1 MASASGSGD
10 LGKEKEGGNSTI
22 DGGFTAK
29 FKKMVLTE
37 KEKKVLVME
46 DLEDEESDQIAVV
59 GKILSPTKFHIQ
71 TIISALRPQW
81 GNPKG
86 LEFKAMGDNV
96 FMATLEREQ
105 DRKRIWEG
113 APWLI
118 NNHAVVL
125 DDFVSSMRPS
135 EVRFSRIPIWIQC
148 HDLPFNWLNAKRA
161 ENIAKQI
168 GTFIKL
174 DTSGNSRGW
183 GQSFRAR
190 IWLDVEE
197 PIQRFIQIDSQKRK
211 ELIPYPIVYEKLPY
225 FCFSCGRIG
234 HSAGFCLTPA
244 ERDEEGNW
252 PYDSSIRAID
262 LRKVKREFT
271 PNDGGQMRH
280 ATPSRTGPFNYNAK
294 EGPGRLFAPG
304 SFMDSSNLG
313 PSNPIQ
319 FNAQLGGRGGGRQ
332 RVNRRLQMEN
342 LMYAPKKDA
351 VLGELVDDR
360 QGTKRTALINS
371 PSKIDS
377 DAIDAKKKRALGDE
391 EEVENAVDMEETT
404 NVAEADDQPRLSQ

>member
-1 MASASGSGD
+1 MASAGGSGD

-22 DGGFTAK
+22 DGGFIAK

-37 KEKKVLVME
+37 KENKVLVME
-46 DLEDEESDQIAVV
+46 DLEDEEGDQIAVV

-71 TIISALRPQW
+71 TIISTLRPQW

-86 LEFKAMGDNV
+86 LEFKEMGDNV
-96 FMATLEREQ
+96 LMATLEREQ

-113 APWLI
+113 APWMI

-183 GQSFRAR
+183 GQSLRAR

-197 PIQRFIQIDSQKRK
+197 PIQHFIQIDSQKRK
-211 ELIPYPIVYEKLPY
+211 ELIPYPIVDEKLPY
-225 FCFSCGRIG
+225 FCFYCGRID
-234 HSAGFCLTPA
+234 HSTGFCLTPA
-244 ERDEEGNW
+244 ERDEEGN
-252 PYDSSIRAID
+252 
-262 LRKVKREFT
+262 
-271 PNDGGQMRH
+271 
-280 ATPSRTGPFNYNAK
+280 
-294 EGPGRLFAPG
+294 
-304 SFMDSSNLG
+304 
-313 PSNPIQ
+313 
-319 FNAQLGGRGGGRQ
+319 
-332 RVNRRLQMEN
+332 
-342 LMYAPKKDA
+342 
-351 VLGELVDDR
+351 
-360 QGTKRTALINS
+360 
-371 PSKIDS
+371 
-377 DAIDAKKKRALGDE
+377 
-391 EEVENAVDMEETT
+391 
-404 NVAEADDQPRLSQ
+404 